1 MLMDPDPSQQH
12 AGPQHEVLQQQQ
24 KVTRPKATFE
34 RLKICFYFKAVLI
47 WASSCHGY
55 IDVFQVAVVNAAR
68 LNTHQRA
75 LETLIKMLIT

>member
-1 MLMDPDPSQQH
+1 MAFAGVTNAHGAQH
-12 AGPQHEVLQQQQ
+12 TVLRLQQ
-24 KVTRPKATFE
+24 KVTRPKAKFK
-34 RLKICFYFKAVLI
+34 RLIFYFKAVLI

-55 IDVFQVAVVNAAR
+55 IDVFQVVVVNAAR